1 MAAEEPQAST
11 SPEAPMLT
19 LRASYSQ
26 SALTK
31 KNEKMVLRVYDD
43 SSSNQ
48 YKTVVATTTTT
59 VGEVKHKYLVKLDIP
74 LKSADMYAIWAFVG
88 SGNGVKLEDGETIY
102 ECFTRLNASS
112 GSNAIV
118 RCLRCDAGNGNESSN
133 TSQSKPLASSIS
145 TLSSSTPEIE
155 PKLDYEDY
163 ECVNNAGNMEIDVN
177 FAGFTSPMPPATV
190 TVNMWA
196 TAKDVVKTVVEK
208 MNFPVDEAD
217 SYGLY
222 TVILESS
229 LETLVP
235 DEELLLGIDC
245 GDKFVFKKKK

>member
-1 MAAEEPQAST
+1 MASEETQANT
-11 SPEAPMLT
+11 SPETPMLS

-31 KNEKMVLRVYDD
+31 KNEKMALRVYDD
-43 SSSNQ
+43 STSNQ
-48 YKTVVATTTTT
+48 YKTIVAAPTTT
-59 VGEVKHKYLVKLDIP
+59 VGEVKHKYLVKLDVP
-74 LKSADMYAIWAFVG
+74 LKNADAYAIWAFLG
-88 SGNGVKLEDGETIY
+88 SEDGIKLDDAETIY
-102 ECFTRLNASS
+102 DCFTRLNASS

-118 RCLRCDAGNGNESSN
+118 RCLKDGSENGNGALS
-133 TSQSKPLASSIS
+133 TSQSKPLTSSIE
-145 TLSSSTPEIE
+145 TLSVATAENE
-155 PKLDYEDY
+155 QKMDYEDS
-163 ECVNNAGNMEIDVN
+163 EPVNNAGNMEIDVN

-196 TAKDVVKTVVEK
+196 TAGDVVKTLVEK
-208 MNFPVDEAD
+208 LKLPAEETD

-235 DEELLLGIDC
+235 NEELLLGIDC